1 MVSALRGLTSQSV
14 APASLVNDVR
24 DVREIVDAELTLQS
38 THGTIT
44 STAAEQNVYIN
55 DAPLGSYKCL
65 HLFVDL
71 DLMEGG
77 DTIEFRTRYRIEP
90 AGALQLQ
97 EYQTYTGADGGL
109 ANSKKL
115 IAIDLYPCRFGVQ
128 VTLQRTAGADREYD
142 WQVFVEN

>member
-1 MVSALRGLTSQSV
+1 MFGSLGLTSQSV
-14 APASLVNDVR
+14 APATLVDDVR
-24 DVREIVDAELTLQS
+24 DVRELVDAGLTLQS

-44 STAAEQNVYIN
+44 STAGEQNIYIN

-71 DLMEGG
+71 DLMLAA
-77 DTIEFRTRYRIEP
+77 DTIDFRTYYRIAP

-97 EYQTYTGADGGL
+97 DYQTYTGIDGGL

-115 IAIDLYPCRFGVQ
+115 IAIDLYPCRFGAQ
-128 VTLQRTAGADREYD
+128 VTIQRTAGADHAYD

>member
-1 MVSALRGLTSQSV
+1 MSFPFGFTRQSV
-14 APASLVNDVR
+14 APAGLVNDVR

-44 STAAEQNVYIN
+44 SGTGELDIYVN

-71 DLMEGG
+71 DNMEQG
-77 DTIEFRTRYRIEP
+77 DTVEFRVYYRIAP
-90 AGALQLQ
+90 AGGLQLQ
-97 EYQTYTGADGGL
+97 DYQTYTGADGGL
-109 ANSKKL
+109 ANGKKL
-115 IAIDLYPCRFGVQ
+115 IAIDLYPCRFGVE
-128 VTLQRTAGADREYD
+128 VTIQRTEGEDKTYD

>member
-1 MVSALRGLTSQSV
+1 MFGSLGLTSQSV
-14 APASLVNDVR
+14 APATLVNDVR

-44 STAAEQNVYIN
+44 SAAGALDIYIN
-55 DAPLGSYKCL
+55 EAPLGSYKCL

-71 DLMEGG
+71 DNMDQG
-77 DTIEFRTRYRIEP
+77 DTIEFCVYYRIAP
-90 AGALQLQ
+90 AGGLQLQ
-97 EYQTYTGADGGL
+97 DYQTYAGVDGGL

-115 IAIDLYPCRFGVQ
+115 IAIDLYPCRFGAE
-128 VTLQRTAGADREYD
+128 VTIQRTAGEDRAYD

>member
-1 MVSALRGLTSQSV
+1 MLATLGLTSQSV
-14 APASLVNDVR
+14 APATLVNDVQ
-24 DVREIVDAELTLQS
+24 DVRDIVDAELTLQS

-44 STAAEQNVYIN
+44 STAGEQNIYIN

-71 DLMEGG
+71 DNMLVA
-77 DTIEFRTRYRIEP
+77 DTIEFRTYYRIAP
-90 AGALQLQ
+90 AGALQVQ
-97 EYQTYTGADGGL
+97 DYQTYTGVDGGL

-115 IAIDLYPCRFGVQ
+115 IAIDLYPCRFGAQ
-128 VTLQRTAGADREYD
+128 VTIQRTAGADHAYD